1 MWIRLRTRV
10 HRIRFYDGAIRPT
23 NGIGRIVR
31 GGIETF
37 ETDVAG
43 ALTFHEHHVALDE
56 TVAEDCCDLMVEKKK
71 KKGGGGAAETEE
83 GGDRF
88 HIHGGSGGNGRFDL
102 S

>member
-1 MWIRLRTRV
+1 L
-10 HRIRFYDGAIRPT
+10 
-23 NGIGRIVR
+23 R
-31 GGIETF
+31 GGCYQYNLAIGS
-37 ETDVAG
+37 TDLVFVIVGGFIDADLAEG
-43 ALTFHEHHVALDE
+43 ADALAFHEHHVALDE

-88 HIHGGSGGNGRFDL
+88 HIHGGSDGGNGRFDL